1 MPTATTDRPTSQDT
15 SFHDRRLARRLKEDP
30 EFQVEYERQR
40 REIAAI
46 DAIVH
51 KLDALREQSGMTKAE
66 LARAIGKNPAAVR
79 RLLTASGNPE
89 LRTVVAMAEALGAEV
104 CIVTRRAPRRRSR
117 AQAAKSKT
125 LEPA

>member
-1 MPTATTDRPTSQDT
+1 MATQDT
-15 SFHDRRLARRLKEDP
+15 SFHERFLAEQLADAAFRA
-30 EFQVEYERQR
+30 EFERQQ

-51 KLDALREQSGMTKAE
+51 RLDALREQQGKSKAE
-66 LARAIGKNPAAVR
+66 LARAIDKNPAAVR

-89 LRTVVAMAEALGAEV
+89 LRTVVAMAAALGAEV
-104 CIVTRRAPRRRSR
+104 QIVPQKRTKPPKPRM
-117 AQAAKSKT
+117 